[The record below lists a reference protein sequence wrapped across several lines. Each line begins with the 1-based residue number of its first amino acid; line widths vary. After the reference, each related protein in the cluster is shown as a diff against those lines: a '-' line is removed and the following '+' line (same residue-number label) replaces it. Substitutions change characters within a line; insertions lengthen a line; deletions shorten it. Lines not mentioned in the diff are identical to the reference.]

1 MGFDNGYL
9 GKLAVLETPQ
19 DIALQDYQEVYD
31 YCQLRN
37 SAKDLLRTPKSKR
50 AERRLSGL
58 ILKLKIG
65 II

>member
-37 SAKDLLRTPKSKR
+37 SAKDLLRNPKSKR
-50 AERRLSGL
+50 YHYFEQ
-58 ILKLKIG
+58 I
-65 II
+65 

>member
-37 SAKDLLRTPKSKR
+37 SAKDLLRNPKSKR